1 MVALNY
7 QKKEVA
13 LFMEQRLERGAGILL
28 PISSLPSPYG
38 IGTLGKE
45 AYHFVDQLKQAGQKY
60 WQVLPVGPTSFG
72 DSPYQSFSTFAGN
85 PYFIDLEMLVEE
97 GLLEPED
104 VSYVKWGELCY
115 DVDYEKIYQNR
126 YRLLKKAF
134 YRCSKTERER
144 VKAFCEQERE
154 WMEDYA
160 LFMACKD
167 YFGGVEWLKWEE
179 DIRRRTPEALAHYRG
194 MLGEKMEFWQ
204 FVQYKFDCQW
214 IRLKKYASDNGVKI
228 IGDIPIYVALDSADV
243 WSNPNQYQLDE
254 QLQPVNVAGCPPDAF
269 SSYGQKWGN
278 PLYDWDKM
286 KEDGFSWW
294 KRRMKAAAQRY
305 DVIRLDHFIGVVR
318 YYSIPAE
325 GVPAEGVFHQGPGM
339 ALIEAVNQVLGE
351 SKMIAEDLGVLV
363 PEVRKVLKESGY
375 PGMKVLEFAFDG
387 NPDNE
392 YLPHCYEKN
401 CVVYSGT
408 HDNETLMGYFDTLSQ
423 SHYDFLCR
431 YVDEREPEKLISS
444 VIRMAYASIAD
455 TVIIQMQDIL
465 EKDNTARMNLPSTIG
480 QNWRWRMKQGEFT
493 REKIAWLKEMT
504 FLYHR

>member
-1 MVALNY
+1 
-7 QKKEVA
+7 
-13 LFMEQRLERGAGILL
+13 MEQRLERGAGILL

-38 IGTLGKE
+38 IGTLGEE
-45 AYHFVDQLKQAGQKY
+45 AYHFIDQLKQAGQKY

-126 YRLLKKAF
+126 YKLLKKAF
-134 YRCSKTERER
+134 YRCGKKEMEQ
-144 VKAFCEQERE
+144 VKVFCEQERE

-179 DIRRRTPEALAHYRG
+179 DIKRRTPEAVTYYRQ
-194 MLGEKMEFWQ
+194 MLREKMEFWE
-204 FVQYKFDCQW
+204 FIQYKFDCQW
-214 IRLKKYASDNGVKI
+214 KRLKKYASGNGVKI

-243 WSNPNQYQLDE
+243 WANPSQYQLNE
-254 QLQPVNVAGCPPDAF
+254 KLQPVNVAGCPPDAF

-286 KEDGFSWW
+286 REDGFTWW
-294 KRRMKAAAQRY
+294 KKRMKAAATRY

-318 YYSIPAE
+318 YYSIPTE
-325 GVPAEGVFHQGPGM
+325 GVPAEGNFHQGPGM
-339 ALIEAVNQVLGE
+339 ELIEAVNQVLGE
-351 SKMIAEDLGVLV
+351 SKIIAEDLGVLV
-363 PEVRKVLKESGY
+363 PGVRKVLKESGY

-387 NPDNE
+387 KPDNE
-392 YLPHCYEKN
+392 YLPHCFERN
-401 CVVYSGT
+401 CVAYSGT
-408 HDNETLMGYFDTLSQ
+408 HDNETLIGYFDSLPKE
-423 SHYDFLCR
+423 HYDFLCK
-431 YVDEREPEKLISS
+431 YAGEPKPEKLISA
-444 VIRMAYASIAD
+444 VIRMAYASVAD

-465 EKDNTARMNLPSTIG
+465 EKDNSARMNLPSTIG

-493 REKIAWLKEMT
+493 REKIAWLKEMV
-504 FLYHR
+504 FLYQR